1 MSKNSFARF
10 TAKALIVGAV
20 ILLILGMIPVI
31 AVAVGGLGAGWAAGS
46 RLWAVGPLA
55 CCACSGALFLLAFGA
70 MLLILTRIQGNL
82 GGWRQRQIEAAQAR
96 AVDVTPEETKT
107 PALAAGTAAPVAA
120 APQPEAATEEGG
132 PIEPSAEA
140 PAVAAGAALAGA
152 EVVAEAG
159 EGETGLAIP
168 EPELGALE
176 EEAGHPGRGAVLAG
190 AGVAAA
196 AVLAREEEAEPTVPA
211 AEAVAPQVE
220 TGAPEAEGK
229 GPGLG
234 VALAG
239 AGIAAVAAVAHDER
253 TETTTEEAAVTA
265 AEAEA
270 TVAQVEEAAPE
281 AEPDRAGLGMALAG
295 AGVAA
300 AVAAA
305 AEGEENEPEPTSI
318 PESAPE
324 PEPGA
329 PLVEILEAEEIP
341 PSADEA
347 GVLGSGDALAA
358 AGLAAVA
365 HEGEQEGVTIESVVL
380 EPDSSE
386 LQAEA
391 GTGVE
396 ATTPEVEAPAALKAA
411 APAAPARPTA
421 WAYDEGTSKVAK
433 AVGVQHTQGV
443 GQVYAG
449 KLKELGITTTAA
461 LLRAGS
467 TPKGRKELA
476 EKTGISPKQ
485 ILKWVNHVDLAR
497 IKGISEQYADLLEWA
512 GVDTVPALAQRN
524 ADNLLQKITE
534 VNEARRL
541 VRRLPTLGMVAS
553 WIAQAKELPR
563 IVVYK

>member
-10 TAKALIVGAV
+10 TAKALIVAAV
-20 ILLILGMIPVI
+20 ILFILGMIPAI

-55 CCACSGALFLLAFGA
+55 CCACSGALFLLAFGT
-70 MLLILTRIQGNL
+70 MLLVLTRIQGNL

-96 AVDVTPEETKT
+96 AAVVPQAEVAP
-107 PALAAGTAAPVAA
+107 PALTATTVAPV
-120 APQPEAATEEGG
+120 
-132 PIEPSAEA
+132 AEA
-140 PAVAAGAALAGA
+140 PADAAGAAVAGA
-152 EVVAEAG
+152 EVVAIAAAS
-159 EGETGLAIP
+159 ETGEQEAEAATPEAETELPISEP
-168 EPELGALE
+168 EPGALE

-190 AGVAAA
+190 AGVATA
-196 AVLAREEEAEPTVPA
+196 AVLAHEEEAEPTVAA
-211 AEAVAPQVE
+211 AEAVTPQVE
-220 TGAPEAEGK
+220 AGAPEGEGK

-239 AGIAAVAAVAHDER
+239 AGIAAVAAVAHHEKA
-253 TETTTEEAAVTA
+253 ETA
-265 AEAEA
+265 ADEAV
-270 TVAQVEEAAPE
+270 VAEVAEAAPVT
-281 AEPDRAGLGMALAG
+281 EPDRAGLGVALAG

-300 AVAAA
+300 VVAAGA
-305 AEGEENEPEPTSI
+305 GGEEAEPEPTAI

-324 PEPGA
+324 PEVGA
-329 PLVEILEAEEIP
+329 PLVEILEEEETP
-341 PSADEA
+341 PSAGEA

-380 EPDSSE
+380 EPDSPE

-391 GTGVE
+391 ETGIE
-396 ATTPEVEAPAALKAA
+396 ATMPEVEAPAA
-411 APAAPARPTA
+411 PARPAA
-421 WAYDEGTSKVAK
+421 WSYDEGTSNVVK

-449 KLKELGITTTAA
+449 KLKEIGITTTAA

-476 EKTGISPKQ
+476 EKTGISQKQ
-485 ILKWVNHVDLAR
+485 ILKWINHVDLAR

-524 ADNLLQKITE
+524 ADNLLQKLTE